1 MALYWEAFSQC
12 RLTVGPGKMSQLQ
25 ELKQGPEI
33 AAKLNTAIATNVLTV
48 KWVKHYGTEYRPG
61 LIVCVEVAEEMPV
74 FCKIRTIIV
83 KDEQVILA
91 GSSIET
97 ICFDEHY
104 NAFRIMLKAMQA
116 IKVFNVQDLL
126 YFKPLDIQM
135 AYGPT
140 DASLF
145 IVSYCH
151 LMQP

>member
-1 MALYWEAFSQC
+1 
-12 RLTVGPGKMSQLQ
+12 
-25 ELKQGPEI
+25 
-33 AAKLNTAIATNVLTV
+33 
-48 KWVKHYGTEYRPG
+48 
-61 LIVCVEVAEEMPV
+61 MPV

-91 GSSIET
+91 GSGVET
-97 ICFDEHY
+97 ICFDENY
-104 NAFRIMLKAMQA
+104 NAFRIMLKPLQA

-145 IVSYCH
+145 IVPYAI
-151 LMQP
+151 